1 MFKRFLNIV
10 HDGGHGDKAMNN
22 QYVSASSTDQRRARL
37 RDALVAA
44 AEQAVAQQGLGS
56 LRARALAE
64 EVGCAVGAIY
74 NVVED
79 LDELVLLVNARTLA
93 ALERDLVAADR
104 AGEPAEGPNAAIAR
118 LVRMALAYLDFAAA
132 QTPRWRTLFE
142 HRMPAGREVP
152 AWYREQQQRLFAYVE
167 ELLLELQAD
176 ESRVRRALLARSLFS
191 AVHGLVVLGLEE
203 KLQTIPLPVLR
214 EQVRFVV
221 TAIGRGM
228 VATEK

>member
-1 MFKRFLNIV
+1 MFKPYLNIV
-10 HDGGHGDKAMNN
+10 HNGGRSDKAMNN
-22 QYVSASSTDQRRARL
+22 QSVAESTTDQRRARL

-44 AEQAVAQQGLGS
+44 AEQAIARQGLGA

-79 LDELVLLVNARTLA
+79 LDDLVLLVNARTLA
-93 ALERDLVAADR
+93 ALEHDLSVADR
-104 AGEPAEGPNAAIAR
+104 AGEAAEGPDAAIAR

-152 AWYREQQQRLFAYVE
+152 TWYREQQQRLFAYVE
-167 ELLLELQAD
+167 ELLVELQAD

-228 VATEK
+228 VAAEK

>member
-1 MFKRFLNIV
+1 
-10 HDGGHGDKAMNN
+10 
-22 QYVSASSTDQRRARL
+22 L

-44 AEQAVAQQGLGS
+44 AERAVERDGLRG

-74 NVVED
+74 NMVKD
-79 LDELVLLVNARTLA
+79 LDDLVLLVNARTLTT
-93 ALERDLVAADR
+93 LERELSAAQEAPGSD
-104 AGEPAEGPNAAIAR
+104 AAIAR

-132 QTPRWRTLFE
+132 HTPRWRALFE
-142 HRMPAGREVP
+142 HHMPAGQDVP
-152 AWYREQQQRLFAYVE
+152 EWYRALQQRLFGLVE
-167 ELLLELQAD
+167 KLLIELQAQ

-203 KLQTIPLPVLR
+203 KLQAIPLPVLR
-214 EQVRFVV
+214 EQIRFVV

-228 VATEK
+228 VAEA

>member
-1 MFKRFLNIV
+1 MVQNVERTEKR
-10 HDGGHGDKAMNN
+10 HGN
-22 QYVSASSTDQRRARL
+22 QLHTDNPTEQRRARL

-44 AEQAVAQQGLGS
+44 AERAIARQGLGT
-56 LRARALAE
+56 LRARALAQ

-79 LDELVLLVNARTLA
+79 LDDLVLLVNARTLA
-93 ALERDLVAADR
+93 ALERELIAADR
-104 AGEPAEGPNAAIAR
+104 VDEPPAQGANAAIAR
-118 LVRMALAYLDFAAA
+118 LVRMAIAYLDFAAA
-132 QTPRWRTLFE
+132 NTPRWRTLFE

-152 AWYREQQQRLFAYVE
+152 AWYREEQQRLFAYVE
-167 ELLLELQAD
+167 ALLLELQAQ

-228 VATEK
+228 VAAGA

>member
-1 MFKRFLNIV
+1 MVQNVDRAEKRQSNQS
-10 HDGGHGDKAMNN
+10 DKDN
-22 QYVSASSTDQRRARL
+22 TTEQRRARL
-37 RDALVAA
+37 RESLVAA
-44 AEQAVAQQGLGS
+44 AERAIAQQGLGT
-56 LRARALAE
+56 LRARALAQ

-79 LDELVLLVNARTLA
+79 LDDLVLLVNARTLA
-93 ALERDLVAADR
+93 ALERELIAADR
-104 AGEPAEGPNAAIAR
+104 ADEHPAQGINAAIAR
-118 LVRMALAYLDFAAA
+118 LVRMAIAYLDFAAA
-132 QTPRWRTLFE
+132 NTARWRTLFE

-167 ELLLELQAD
+167 ALLLELQAQ

-228 VATEK
+228 VAADP

>member
-1 MFKRFLNIV
+1 MFTLIHFREQCSSPFLNIV
-10 HDGGHGDKAMNN
+10 HSGAGVAKVTTN
-22 QYVSASSTDQRRARL
+22 QHVSETATDQRRARL

-44 AEQAVAQQGLGS
+44 AEQTITQQGLGS

-79 LDELVLLVNARTLA
+79 LDDLVLLVNARTLA

-118 LVRMALAYLDFAAA
+118 LVRMAIAYLDFAAA

-142 HRMPAGREVP
+142 HRMPAGRDVP

-167 ELLLELQAD
+167 ELL
-176 ESRVRRALLARSLFS
+176 
-191 AVHGLVVLGLEE
+191 
-203 KLQTIPLPVLR
+203 
-214 EQVRFVV
+214 
-221 TAIGRGM
+221 
-228 VATEK
+228 

>member
-1 MFKRFLNIV
+1 MFKTFLNIV
-10 HDGGHGDKAMNN
+10 HSEAAVTKVVIN
-22 QYVSASSTDQRRARL
+22 QNVSESVTDQRRARL

-44 AEQAVAQQGLGS
+44 AEQTITQHGLGS

-64 EVGCAVGAIY
+64 KAGCAVGAIY

-79 LDELVLLVNARTLA
+79 LDDLVLLVNARTLT
-93 ALERDLVAADR
+93 ALERDLIAADR
-104 AGEPAEGPNAAIAR
+104 TDEPAEGPNAAIAR

-191 AVHGLVVLGLEE
+191 ALHGLVVLGLEE

-228 VATEK
+228 MAPGK

>member
-1 MFKRFLNIV
+1 MTSQPV
-10 HDGGHGDKAMNN
+10 AE
-22 QYVSASSTDQRRARL
+22 SATEQRRARL
-37 RDALVAA
+37 RDTLVAA
-44 AEQAVAQQGLGS
+44 AEQTITHHGLGS

-64 EVGCAVGAIY
+64 EAGCAVGAIY

-79 LDELVLLVNARTLA
+79 LDDLVLLVNARTLG
-93 ALERDLVAADR
+93 ALERDLIAADR
-104 AGEPAEGPNAAIAR
+104 AGECSDGPNAAIAR
-118 LVRMALAYLDFAAA
+118 LVRMALAYVDFAAA

-152 AWYREQQQRLFAYVE
+152 AWYRQQQQRLFAYVE

-191 AVHGLVVLGLEE
+191 AVHGLVALGLEE
-203 KLQTIPLPVLR
+203 KLQAIPLPVLR

-228 VATEK
+228 VAPAT